1 MDLHTR
7 WGPDPHAR
15 GNFEGNDV
23 RIFSHAN
30 ACYRSSRVSHEKSL
44 LWCGLSSKFFVHL
57 LLLLLLLLLL
67 HIRIIIIVVPSS
79 IKFVNSSRDSTVNLY
94 AWNVTSVS
102 AAEWQCAV
110 LWEWRVSSDHVT
122 CRCVR
127 HVRLTSTFAL
137 WDRTLLIADDIVAID
152 VDNTRCFWTSPAL
165 HQFTAPPSDLKHT
178 AANIPRSVT
187 LTRPE
192 VTRP

>member
-110 LWEWRVSSDHVT
+110 LRVTSEQWSRDLQVRETRASHVDVRAVRQDAADRWRHRRDWRRQHA
-122 CRCVR
+122 
-127 HVRLTSTFAL
+127 LLLNIAST
-137 WDRTLLIADDIVAID
+137 
-152 VDNTRCFWTSPAL
+152 
-165 HQFTAPPSDLKHT
+165 PSVHSAT
-178 AANIPRSVT
+178 
-187 LTRPE
+187 
-192 VTRP
+192 